1 MLTSEIGKTNHGFTL
16 IELLVVLI
24 LIGVSSSYLMLNTNL
39 LRIFDAPNEAP
50 EQILRNMSD
59 ESILKG
65 RTLHWFL
72 AKNEERIYMDEYFNE
87 ELLLESNDMRF
98 IDTIPSGTEVFIKT
112 AQGIDYRIDENITP
126 TPMLSFYP
134 SGGTSGAMITIDN
147 SYGIY
152 KIIVRTNGQI
162 EKVEE

>member
-65 RTLHWFL
+65 RTSVSYTHLTL
-72 AKNEERIYMDEYFNE
+72 
-87 ELLLESNDMRF
+87 
-98 IDTIPSGTEVFIKT
+98 
-112 AQGIDYRIDENITP
+112 P
-126 TPMLSFYP
+126 TK
-134 SGGTSGAMITIDN
+134 A
-147 SYGIY
+147 
-152 KIIVRTNGQI
+152 
-162 EKVEE
+162 